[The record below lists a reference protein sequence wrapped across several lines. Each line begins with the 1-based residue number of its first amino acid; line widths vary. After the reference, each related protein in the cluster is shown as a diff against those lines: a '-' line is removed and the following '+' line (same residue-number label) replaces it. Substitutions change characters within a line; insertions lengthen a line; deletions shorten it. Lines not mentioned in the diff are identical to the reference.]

1 MPKSPCPLYPKSGHV
16 QCNQGCPLCAKSGHQ
31 TALQPG
37 LRVLWRCKGANQ
49 SNTPARQLDSTP
61 AVALISLR
69 GADRL
74 GVPINLSA
82 LSMWNFKFHGALSL
96 ALTCGLHEA
105 REGRP
110 GCRYREL
117 L

>member
-1 MPKSPCPLYPKSGHV
+1 MCSAIRDVRFVPKADTKQPCSRGFACYG
-16 QCNQGCPLCAKSGHQ
+16 GG
-31 TALQPG
+31 
-37 LRVLWRCKGANQ
+37 GANQ
-49 SNTPARQLDSTP
+49 NNTPARQLDSTP